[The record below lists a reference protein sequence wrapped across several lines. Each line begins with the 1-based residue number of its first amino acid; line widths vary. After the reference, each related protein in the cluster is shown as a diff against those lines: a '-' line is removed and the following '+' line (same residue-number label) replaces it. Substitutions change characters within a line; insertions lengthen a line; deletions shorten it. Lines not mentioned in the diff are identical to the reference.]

1 VYEYENRNLHAG
13 SPCSALY
20 AVMIVVWTIFGNNRD
35 NIHFPFLRA
44 IKEATC
50 KSMIHLRA
58 YQTIVLICLFLLQ
71 TALMSG
77 GCSNVTPMSGVT
89 YSRTPNIH
97 TAKEANQLLIE
108 GNQRFVSGEVLN
120 DDLSLDKRKE
130 LSENGQHPF
139 AVIVSCSDSR
149 VPPEILFD
157 QSLGDLFVIRNA
169 GNVIDTVGLGS
180 IEYGV
185 EHLETPLILV
195 LGHENCGAVK
205 AVVDGTE
212 AQGSLP
218 AIIKKIRPAYE
229 KAKLVTQSQSDLYEK
244 CAEENIRQAIVEI
257 RVSPVIQHL
266 EREKK
271 LEIIGGKYNIKTGEV
286 NFF

>member
-1 VYEYENRNLHAG
+1 
-13 SPCSALY
+13 
-20 AVMIVVWTIFGNNRD
+20 
-35 NIHFPFLRA
+35 
-44 IKEATC
+44 
-50 KSMIHLRA
+50 MIHLKA
-58 YQTIVLICLFLLQ
+58 YPTIVFICFFLVQ
-71 TALMSG
+71 TALIST
-77 GCSNVTPMSGVT
+77 GCSNVTPMSSVT
-89 YSRTPNIH
+89 YARTPNID
-97 TAKEANQLLIE
+97 TAKEAKQLLIE
-108 GNQRFVSGEVLN
+108 GNQRFVAGEVLN

-205 AVVDGTE
+205 AVVDGAE
-212 AQGSLP
+212 ATGRLP
-218 AIIKKIRPAYE
+218 AILKKIQPAYE
-229 KAKLVTQSQSDLYEK
+229 KAKLDTQSQSDLYEK
-244 CAEENIRQAIVEI
+244 CAEENVHQTIAEI
-257 RVSPVIQHL
+257 RKSTVIQHL
-266 EREKK
+266 EHEKK
-271 LEIIGGKYNIKTGEV
+271 LEIIGGKYDIQTGEV
-286 NFF
+286 HFF